1 MRPLRRAHR
10 DPRRCREPCPEVR
23 SPSTPTLQLDG
34 RRTAP
39 TAAARTVRYSGS
51 PDTEPTV
58 RRSAGRGAQTIAS
71 SVPPSPIILER
82 YRLKKRLGSGS
93 FGTVWS
99 AHDERLERDVAVK
112 ILPRDRVVQARFER
126 EARAAARL
134 QHPAIV
140 TLYEAAVDDDGAYLV
155 SELVKGPTLDDLLSA
170 GKLSDRDVLE
180 VAIGLCDALTHAH
193 EQGVI
198 HRDVKPS
205 NILVP
210 TTATTGRHPVKLTDF
225 GIAKV
230 AGDNTL
236 TRTGDV
242 IGTLAYMAPEQA
254 LGKEVGPEADLYSL
268 ALITYEALSGVNP
281 VARND
286 ARRRNQRP
294 ATYLPPLRRQ
304 RRDIPRDLAAAI
316 DTALR
321 PRPSE
326 RGAIEDLRYA
336 LQDCLERVGDQP
348 GVIEPARA
356 ATLIHSRGH
365 DDEEDFDA
373 TWRNDQQPEPRRR
386 KDNAPVQS
394 DRGLI
399 TWLRE
404 HLGWRSATLL
414 SAVTLLGLGAI
425 GAAGAWPG
433 LAAVTLRSWWQRLLA
448 GALGFAWLGIATQV
462 THRSMYWKINLIHIE
477 WIAVAAGVWAFA
489 TLAAGWIRRLPSAGM
504 VLIATVGWAAAVPAA
519 VTAAGVHPLTGE
531 VLGAV
536 IGGAIIAAAALFAA
550 FRGAGA

>member
-1 MRPLRRAHR
+1 VRAT
-10 DPRRCREPCPEVR
+10 
-23 SPSTPTLQLDG
+23 STPTLQLDG
-34 RRTAP
+34 RTAP
-39 TAAARTVRYSGS
+39 STAARTVR
-51 PDTEPTV
+51 
-58 RRSAGRGAQTIAS
+58 RGAIAAGD
-71 SVPPSPIILER
+71 PPSPIILDR

-155 SELVKGPTLDDLLSA
+155 SELVKGPTLDALLSA

-180 VAIGLCDALTHAH
+180 IAIGLCDALTHAH
-193 EQGVI
+193 QQGVI
-198 HRDVKPS
+198 HRDVKPANVLIAS
-205 NILVP
+205 
-210 TTATTGRHPVKLTDF
+210 TATAVNHPVKLTDF

-230 AGDNTL
+230 SGDNTL

-254 LGKEVGPEADLYSL
+254 LGKEAGPAADLYSL
-268 ALITYEALSGVNP
+268 ALITYEALTGVNP
-281 VARND
+281 VTRNGARK
-286 ARRRNQRP
+286 RNRRP

-304 RRDIPRDLAAAI
+304 RHDLPRDLAAAI

-321 PRPSE
+321 PRTTE
-326 RGAIEDLRYA
+326 RGTIEELRCA
-336 LQDCLERVGDQP
+336 LDDCLERVGDQP

-365 DDEEDFDA
+365 DYDDEFDA

-386 KDNAPVQS
+386 KDKAPVRS

-399 TWLRE
+399 TWLRQ
-404 HLGWRSATLL
+404 HMGWRSATLL
-414 SAVTLLGLGAI
+414 SGVTLLGLGAV

-433 LAAVTLRSWWQRLLA
+433 LAAVTLRTWWQRLIA
-448 GALGFAWLGIATQV
+448 GALGFAWLGIATQI
-462 THRSMYWKINLIHIE
+462 THRSMYWRINDGHLQ
-477 WIAVAAGVWAFA
+477 WIAVAAGVWAVA
-489 TLAAGWIRRLPSAGM
+489 TVVGGWIRRLPNIGM
-504 VLIATVGWAAAVPAA
+504 VLIAASGWAAAAPAA
-519 VTAAGVHPLTGE
+519 VIAAGVHPLAGE

-536 IGGAIIAAAALFAA
+536 LGAAIVAAAALFAA